1 MLTNNDDG
9 QTDGQPD
16 YNQMPPE
23 ALAKEAQRLKDLSA
37 EVETKQR
44 QLESERKQEQ
54 DEFAR
59 TVTESLVAK
68 AFRECGATFTT
79 DDRTELNK
87 LLSTVAAVSLNENG
101 VGLKVRDRA
110 TGQMTT
116 IDHAIEKLITVF
128 PELVNAKTL
137 SPKLKGLVE
146 QSEGKDTKLY
156 KSDFTTAKEK
166 SDYIARFGLH
176 SWEQMALRRPE
187 FDTVIPAN
195 PALMTR
201 EQWLNHSPAE
211 RAVLITKMVALGV
224 DVERAIAHI
233 MRRK

>member
-1 MLTNNDDG
+1 MIPTRVGRTSGISQKKELKMLTNNDDG

-116 IDHAIEKLITVF
+116 I
-128 PELVNAKTL
+128 P
-137 SPKLKGLVE
+137 
-146 QSEGKDTKLY
+146 
-156 KSDFTTAKEK
+156 
-166 SDYIARFGLH
+166 
-176 SWEQMALRRPE
+176 SWL
-187 FDTVIPAN
+187 
-195 PALMTR
+195 
-201 EQWLNHSPAE
+201 
-211 RAVLITKMVALGV
+211 
-224 DVERAIAHI
+224 
-233 MRRK
+233 MRRRLVPS